1 MKRKSV
7 LVLLLAA
14 LLISTFAAFIGC
26 TDENKEE
33 VRYFLFDSVEMISL
47 PSELENSYSVDE
59 YEELLATSYEQMEYM
74 LIVYSDR
81 IIHCLNNGQS
91 NEVPIKV
98 VGNEIVSP
106 TDEEVV
112 LGMMQENRLVWNLTQ
127 YVEGKIIVFG
137 KIIFKET
144 DPPEKPIIEDETN
157 DSDSYWDQPITEV
170 EGKVFEVD
178 SFELHDEE
186 GMTIEE
192 IIEDEK
198 RFVYQDFNGMEFHF
212 KNGKLSIIYG
222 EGEPND
228 RNTVD
233 YEIKGNWI
241 YVDGENSLE
250 IQGNRLVYDSDDW
263 STYVFFREKGAP
275 IANDVRGNTYA
286 YQSVTIIP
294 DSPQDEA
301 IILGSYPSLEAFSQT
316 YAHVFA
322 NSSISFHNDGSADA
336 LIEGQLYSWSS
347 YFQPDKYVV
356 GYCENGSYGDDY
368 IARKEGD
375 TLIFENRFIVRFGDE
390 EASVSW
396 KMIMT
401 KQ

>member
-1 MKRKSV
+1 MKRKTV

-14 LLISTFAAFIGC
+14 LLISTVVAFAGC
-26 TDENKEE
+26 DGDRDEN
-33 VRYFLFDSVEMISL
+33 
-47 PSELENSYSVDE
+47 
-59 YEELLATSYEQMEYM
+59 
-74 LIVYSDR
+74 
-81 IIHCLNNGQS
+81 
-91 NEVPIKV
+91 
-98 VGNEIVSP
+98 
-106 TDEEVV
+106 
-112 LGMMQENRLVWNLTQ
+112 
-127 YVEGKIIVFG
+127 
-137 KIIFKET
+137 
-144 DPPEKPIIEDETN
+144 N

-192 IIEDEK
+192 ILEDEK
-198 RFVYQDFNGMEFHF
+198 RFVYQEFNGLELHF
-212 KNGKLSIIYG
+212 KNGKLYLLYG
-222 EGEPND
+222 EDDEPDD
-228 RNTVD
+228 RNTDD
-233 YEIKGNWI
+233 YEINGDWI
-241 YVDGENSLE
+241 CDSNGDKIIE
-250 IQGNRLVYDSDDW
+250 IRGNRLVLDWDDW

-301 IILGSYPSLEAFSQT
+301 LILDRYPDLETFAKAFS
-316 YAHVFA
+316 FGLSWI
-322 NSSISFHNDGSADA
+322 NFHDDGSADA
-336 LIEGQLYSWSS
+336 LIMGQHYSWSS

-375 TLIFENRFIVRFGDE
+375 TLIFENRFTVRFRDE
-390 EASVSW
+390 KASVSW